1 MECSK
6 RRRRVG
12 KKYKCVVKHK
22 FFIYIMRNVVFAYY
36 VILKLW
42 KNKSM
47 RNIPPPHNNA
57 ACRNRININAL
68 NIIAAA
74 MISAKHY
81 QLLCVNKFRKKYD
94 KILQKNTLLGKLTP
108 HILTLKRL

>member
-1 MECSK
+1 
-6 RRRRVG
+6 
-12 KKYKCVVKHK
+12 
-22 FFIYIMRNVVFAYY
+22 MRNVVFAYY

-81 QLLCVNKFRKKYD
+81 PLLCVNKFRKKYD
-94 KILQKNTLLGKLTP
+94 KILQKKYFVGKINTSYFNPKKIVTNVSLGHRMTGTKVA
-108 HILTLKRL
+108 